1 MERGRS
7 VGIIIAPV
15 HAPRKGSRGR
25 TVIELRIST
34 RRRRILSKQQ
44 LKTRRTHPSLGLD
57 TLLHAQMFTLCT
69 RLTVLFVVFIGFSLS
84 TVPRR
89 ITTIPLIGS
98 HPPNFDA
105 KARRRLLFCWRG
117 RNTNAHRRFAPLDS
131 LSWMD
136 FFLLEP
142 HAPFGSLLSVLCHF
156 VPVFVRPVVATLVTC
171 CAIRRRVHLLPPR
184 VATHTLCPPRDAPR
198 YDPEPRS
205 ISIV

>member
-15 HAPRKGSRGR
+15 PASRKGSRGR

-34 RRRRILSKQQ
+34 RKHKSLSLNSNSKPGGHTPRSAWIPIYTHKCSHSALACSFRCVHWILSF
-44 LKTRRTHPSLGLD
+44 D
-57 TLLHAQMFTLCT
+57 
-69 RLTVLFVVFIGFSLS
+69 VS

-142 HAPFGSLLSVLCHF
+142 HAPFGSLFPFSAILCRY
-156 VPVFVRPVVATLVTC
+156 FVRPVVATLVTC
-171 CAIRRRVHLLPPR
+171 CAIRRRVHHLPPR
-184 VATHTLCPPRDAPR
+184 RHTLCPPRDAPR
-198 YDPEPRS
+198 YDPEPLS
-205 ISIV
+205 ISVV